1 MLVSGAGAAWSRH
14 FLPGAGPVFLHGA
27 GRLRGLERPEPE
39 PPKKVAAPQHCFSEN
54 TNVLRHNF
62 CCRKAILI

>member
-14 FLPGAGPVFLHGA
+14 FLPGA

-62 CCRKAILI
+62 WCRKAILI